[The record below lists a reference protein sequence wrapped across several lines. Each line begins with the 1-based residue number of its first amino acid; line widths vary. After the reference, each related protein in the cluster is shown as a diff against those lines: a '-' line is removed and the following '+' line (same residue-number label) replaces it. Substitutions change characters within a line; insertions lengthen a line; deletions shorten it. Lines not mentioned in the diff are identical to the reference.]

1 MTEQSPTP
9 FNATAL
15 DGANADYIGQ
25 LAAKH
30 AADPASV
37 DAAWAE
43 FFKSMGDSE
52 ADARRAANGPSWA
65 RKDWPPQPVDD
76 LTAALTGEWRVSVF
90 PMAISL
96 KCLSIRPLTNARP
109 ATPRAFMPRP

>member
-1 MTEQSPTP
+1 MTDHTPTP

-37 DAAWAE
+37 DAAWAD
-43 FFKSMGDSE
+43 FFKSMGDTE
-52 ADARRAANGPSWA
+52 ADARRAATWTPSEVQKRWTDSTEIA
-65 RKDWPPQPVDD
+65 
-76 LTAALTGEWRVSVF
+76 
-90 PMAISL
+90 
-96 KCLSIRPLTNARP
+96 SI
-109 ATPRAFMPRP
+109 